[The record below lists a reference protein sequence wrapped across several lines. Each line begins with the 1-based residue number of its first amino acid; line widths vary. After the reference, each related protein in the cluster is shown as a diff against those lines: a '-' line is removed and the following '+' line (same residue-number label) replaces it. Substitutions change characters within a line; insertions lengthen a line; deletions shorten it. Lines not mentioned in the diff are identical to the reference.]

1 MALAFYR
8 KYRPQDFSELIGHD
22 ELRLALQ
29 NAARQNS
36 FSHAYLFYG
45 ARGTGKTTVAR
56 LVAKLANCKTRTE
69 DSVFLTK
76 GEPCNICA
84 HCEAITNGLAL
95 DVIEIDAAS
104 NRGIDEIRALKDGIR
119 LSPSMLPRK
128 VYIIDEA
135 HMLTGGAFNAL
146 LKTLEEPPAHA
157 MIILATTEYD
167 KIPSTILSRTQRFHF
182 LKLPLKNI
190 IAKLKNIVLAE
201 KLAIGEEALAVIAA
215 SADGGFRDA
224 ESLLHQVASYNPQA
238 TAEDVSKMV
247 GKAGE
252 GTVSAFADLLLKKD
266 LSGAIRQVSSLY
278 NEGHNLTDFNKSL
291 INHLRR
297 ALALKFDPTLATE
310 YENELAPD
318 AIATLKNQSASLE
331 PTLALSLIKSLI
343 RAYGEMRYSPLV
355 IAPLE
360 IAVIENLQK

>member
-1 MALAFYR
+1 MSLAFYR
-8 KYRPQDFSELIGHD
+8 KYRPQDFGTLIGHD
-22 ELRLALQ
+22 ELRAALQ

-56 LVAKLANCKTRTE
+56 LVAKIANCKTRGE
-69 DSVFLTK
+69 DAVFSAK
-76 GEPCNICA
+76 GEPCNACA
-84 HCEAITNGLAL
+84 HCDAINTGLAL

-119 LSPSMLPRK
+119 LSPSLLPRK

-157 MIILATTEYD
+157 IIILATTEYD

-182 LKLPLKNI
+182 RKLPLKHI
-190 IAKLKNIVLAE
+190 VAKLKNIVKAE
-201 KLAIGEEALAVIAA
+201 GLAIDEGALAAIAA

-224 ESLLHQVASYNPQA
+224 ESLLHQVVSYNPAA
-238 TAEDVSKMV
+238 TAEDVSKMI

-252 GTVSAFADLLLKKD
+252 GAVADFANLLVKKD
-266 LSGAIRQVSSLY
+266 LPGAMRFISALY

-297 ALALKFDPTLATE
+297 ALALKFDPTLAAE
-310 YENELAPD
+310 YELEIAPD
-318 AIATLKNQSASLE
+318 SIAALKLQSAALE
-331 PTLALSLIKSLI
+331 PALAITLIKSLI
-343 RAYGEMRYSPLV
+343 RAYGELRYSPLV